1 MSGKTINEDKVV
13 KVVLDAWDRMVIV
26 SPLGTLRAFDSNPSG
41 IEGIGHLRVETH
53 GIV

>member
-1 MSGKTINEDKVV
+1 MKENKVI
-13 KVVLDAWDRMVIV
+13 KVTLDVWERMVIV
-26 SPLGTLRAFDSNPSG
+26 NLLGTLRAFNSNPSG

>member
-1 MSGKTINEDKVV
+1 MRESEVV
-13 KVVLDAWDRMVIV
+13 KVTLDVFERMVIV
-26 SPLGTLRAFDSNPSG
+26 NLLGTLRAFDSNPSG